1 MDRRVIK
8 YRYCDVMFT
17 YSKSRRYA
25 SFLMAAIITNGEKV
39 RLSGGTSV
47 AVVETQCKV
56 YDSNEAEN
64 NRRVNGL
71 GIYAKELDSKVKGGG
86 GNRCA

>member
-47 AVVETQCKV
+47 AVVETQWKV